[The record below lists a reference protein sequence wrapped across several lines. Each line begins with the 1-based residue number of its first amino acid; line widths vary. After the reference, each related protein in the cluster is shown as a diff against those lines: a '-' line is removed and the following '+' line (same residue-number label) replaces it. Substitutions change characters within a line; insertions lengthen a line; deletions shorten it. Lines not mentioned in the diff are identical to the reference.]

1 MSAIS
6 YQQIVQARACLA
18 MYLPQTRLQPAPSV
32 SMLANAEVALKLES
46 EQPTGSFK
54 VRGALHA
61 LVVNLQRRK
70 ISEVVT
76 ASTGNHGAA
85 VAFAASLLHVA
96 CTVFLPVN
104 PNPTKRGRIIGL
116 GANVRD
122 TGRDLSEAAA
132 HAASYAERDGSYFL
146 NDATDRDL
154 PAGPATIA
162 CEILEQRPDTDAFIV
177 PVGDTAFIRGI
188 AAAVRHLRP
197 QARVIGVQAEGAPAY
212 YRSWKAGKVVLPDAS
227 STIAD
232 GLDPQAPLPENVE
245 EIHRLLDDFCLV
257 SDEEMLATMR
267 HLILEERVLSEPA
280 GAAATAAL
288 IHRKGFSF
296 GKKPTAIVS
305 GCNISPQVLRSMC
318 AHPLLWQGQETVT
331 ATNKLHQV

>member
-1 MSAIS
+1 MLAIS

-18 MYLPQTRLQPAPSV
+18 KYLPQTRLQPAPSI
-32 SMLANAEVALKLES
+32 SLLANAEVALKLES

-54 VRGALHA
+54 VRGALYA
-61 LVVNLQRRK
+61 LAVTLQRRK
-70 ISEVVT
+70 ISGVVT

-85 VAFAASLLHVA
+85 VAYAAFLLHVA
-96 CTVFLPVN
+96 CTVFLPVK
-104 PNPTKRGRIIGL
+104 PNPTKRGRIVAL
-116 GANVRD
+116 GANVREV
-122 TGRDLSEAAA
+122 GRDLSESAAN
-132 HAASYAERDGSYFL
+132 AAGYAEREGLYFL
-146 NDATDRDL
+146 NDATDPDL

-197 QARVIGVQAEGAPAY
+197 EARVIGVQAEGAPAY
-212 YRSWKAGKVVLPDAS
+212 YRSWKAGKVILSDS
-227 STIAD
+227 GSTIAD

-245 EIHRLLDDFCLV
+245 QIHRLLDDFCLV
-257 SDEEMLATMR
+257 SDEEMLAAMR

-288 IHRKGFSF
+288 MYRTGLTL
-296 GKKPTAIVS
+296 GKRPTAIVS
-305 GCNISPQVLRSMC
+305 GANISPLVLRSMC
-318 AHPLLWQGQETVT
+318 GQTRRS
-331 ATNKLHQV
+331 AGNKKLPRSREN

>member
-1 MSAIS
+1 MSKIS
-6 YQQIVQARACLA
+6 YQQIVQARAFLSRH
-18 MYLPQTRLQPAPSV
+18 LPQTRLQAAPSL
-32 SMLANAEVALKLES
+32 SRIANAEVALKLES

-61 LVVNLQRRK
+61 LAVNLQRRK

-85 VAFAASLLHVA
+85 VAYAASLLHVA

-104 PNPTKRGRIIGL
+104 PNPTKRGRISAL
-116 GANVRD
+116 GANVKEV
-122 TGRDLSEAAA
+122 GQDLSEAAV
-132 HAASYAERDGSYFL
+132 HAAGYAEREGAYFL
-146 NDATDRDL
+146 NDATDPDL

-162 CEILEQRPDTDAFIV
+162 CEVLEQRPDTEAFVV

-197 QARVIGVQAEGAPAY
+197 EARVIGVQAEGAPGY
-212 YRSWKAGKVVLPDAS
+212 YQSWKAGKVVLPS
-227 STIAD
+227 PGSTIAD
-232 GLDPQAPLPENVE
+232 GLAPQAPLPENVE
-245 EIHRLLDDFCLV
+245 DIHRLLDDFCLV
-257 SDEEMLATMR
+257 SDEEMLAAMR

-288 IHRKGFSF
+288 IHRKGFNF

-305 GCNISPQVLRSMC
+305 GSNISPQVLRSMC
-318 AHPLLWQGQETVT
+318 AHPMLWSEQETVT
-331 ATNKLHQV
+331 ATNKLY

>member
-1 MSAIS
+1 MSTIR
-6 YQQIVQARACLA
+6 YQQIVEARALLA
-18 MYLPQTRLQPAPSV
+18 KYLPQTRLQSAPSV

-54 VRGALHA
+54 VRGALYA
-61 LVVNLQRRK
+61 LAVNLDRRK

-85 VAFAASLLHVA
+85 VAYAASLLHVG

-104 PNPTKRGRIIGL
+104 PNLTKRGRIVAL
-116 GANVRD
+116 GANVREV
-122 TGRDLSEAAA
+122 GRDLSESAAQ
-132 HAASYAERDGSYFL
+132 AASYAEREGLYFL
-146 NDATDRDL
+146 NDATDPDL

-197 QARVIGVQAEGAPAY
+197 DARVIGVQAEGAPAY
-212 YRSWKAGKVVLPDAS
+212 YQSWKAGKVVFPDRG

-232 GLDPQAPLPENVE
+232 GLDPQAPLPENVKD
-245 EIHRLLDDFCLV
+245 IHRLLDDFCLV

-288 IHRKGFSF
+288 IHRKELTF
-296 GKKPTAIVS
+296 GRRPTAVVS
-305 GCNISPQVLRSMC
+305 GANISPSVLRSIC
-318 AHPLLWQGQETVT
+318 G
-331 ATNKLHQV
+331 